1 VGLLHKIQLDK
12 YGGKRHV
19 MVPAG
24 QLMAQS
30 DSSGANLPKNL
41 QTRRSFAAIESNN
54 QSNPLLF
61 GSGKYQKKTDIP
73 SKPIFRA
80 SGLTSGAK
88 IRQVACIGFVSEMVP
103 EKSIFGRFSI

>member
-1 VGLLHKIQLDK
+1 MHYFDKPSCLIGDTKI
-12 YGGKRHV
+12 
-19 MVPAG
+19 
-24 QLMAQS
+24 
-30 DSSGANLPKNL
+30 SSRP
-41 QTRRSFAAIESNN
+41 
-54 QSNPLLF
+54 PLLF